1 MTKKEKFI
9 EMVEKLL
16 NSNEDKSIEDA
27 EAIAY
32 FETFKAIKE
41 SVKPQFTENGIKIL
55 SYMKEN
61 KDTYNNIFKAK
72 EIGEGLFTSSK
83 TVSGGLRKLVTDN
96 YVEKVGENPTVYSL
110 TNKGIEVNL
119 SVEES

>member
-61 KDTYNNIFKAK
+61 KDTYNNIFIAK

>member
-9 EMVEKLL
+9 ERVEKLL